1 MGLPRRRH
9 DVPLAVSKRGLWTI
23 LAFGGLLL
31 VAAGLRMAIGPDGL
45 ELPRGGL
52 EWQLRGWRVLSGAA
66 AGASLAV
73 GGVMLQSLLRNP
85 LASPDLIGPA
95 AGAGLAVSVAA
106 YLGML
111 ARVGTGATGDLP
123 GWGLLA
129 DAPAA
134 LVGALGALAIV
145 YLLSQRRGLVDPVS
159 LVLVGVIV
167 SIICGAGTLFVAH
180 LMPPQMRFELARW
193 TVGSLSDEVG
203 GRTLLLVGLLAA
215 TGTLLAAWLGP
226 AMDVASMSEDEA
238 RSAGVAIG
246 PLRLT
251 LFAASGVLT
260 AGAVLLAGPVG
271 FVGLVAP
278 HAVRLIGGPG
288 HRPLA
293 IAAAMGGAALVILAD
308 AGVRIVD
315 LGAGRMPLGVLTALV
330 GGPVFLLL
338 LRRGAAGR
346 TQP

>member
-1 MGLPRRRH
+1 M
-9 DVPLAVSKRGLWTI
+9 TI
-23 LAFGGLLL
+23 AAFGGLLCL
-31 VAAGLRMAIGPDGL
+31 AVALRLLLGPGGL
-45 ELPRGGL
+45 ELPRSGL
-52 EWQLRGWRVLSGAA
+52 EWRLRSWRVLSGAA
-66 AGASLAV
+66 AGASLAL

-95 AGAGLAVSVAA
+95 AGAGFAVMLSA
-106 YLGML
+106 YLGF
-111 ARVGTGATGDLP
+111 AAGAGAEVA
-123 GWGLLA
+123 GWGRWGLVA

-134 LVGALGALAIV
+134 LAGSLSALGIV

-167 SIICGAGTLFVAH
+167 SIICGAGMLFIAH
-180 LMPPQMRFELARW
+180 LMPPQLRLELSRW

-203 GRTLLLVGLLAA
+203 AAMLVMVLALSVA
-215 TGTLLAAWLGP
+215 GMAAGVWLGP
-226 AMDVASMSEDEA
+226 AMDVASLSEDEA
-238 RSAGVAIG
+238 RSAGVAVG
-246 PLRLT
+246 LLRLA
-251 LFAASGVLT
+251 LFVLSGLLT

-278 HAVRLIGGPG
+278 HTARLVGGSA

-293 IAAAMGGAALVILAD
+293 VTAALAGASLVILAD
-308 AGVRIVD
+308 AGVRAID

-338 LRRGAAGR
+338 LRRESAGR